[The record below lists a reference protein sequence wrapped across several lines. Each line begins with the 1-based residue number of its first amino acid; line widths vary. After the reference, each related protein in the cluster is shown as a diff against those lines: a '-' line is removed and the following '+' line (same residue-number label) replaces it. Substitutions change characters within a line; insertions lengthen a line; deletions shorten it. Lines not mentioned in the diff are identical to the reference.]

1 MTGFS
6 NPCQLQSVK
15 VHPVLLLGSFGNDDG
30 NRGSE
35 NIRDFKIQRRE
46 RQRERQRN
54 NRFKK
59 QNNNFTRA
67 ITPFLYISF
76 PLMHDRDVKMPNF
89 SFFKGRNEATT
100 KLYSSFRAW
109 IWSLEIQFQE
119 GPPTFDKVCG

>member
-15 VHPVLLLGSFGNDDG
+15 VRPVLLLGSFDNDDG

-46 RQRERQRN
+46 RQRERQKN

-59 QNNNFTRA
+59 QNNNFARA

-76 PLMHDRDVKMPNF
+76 PLMHDCDLKMPNF
-89 SFFKGRNEATT
+89 SFSKGRNEATT

-109 IWSLEIQFQE
+109 IWSLEIQLQE
-119 GPPTFDKVCG
+119 GMSTFDKARG

>member
-1 MTGFS
+1 MVVLTGFS

-35 NIRDFKIQRRE
+35 NIMDFKIQRRG
-46 RQRERQRN
+46 RQRERQKN

-59 QNNNFTRA
+59 QNNNFASA

-76 PLMHDRDVKMPNF
+76 PLMHDCGVKMPNF

-100 KLYSSFRAW
+100 KLYSSF
-109 IWSLEIQFQE
+109 
-119 GPPTFDKVCG
+119 

>member
-1 MTGFS
+1 M
-6 NPCQLQSVK
+6 
-15 VHPVLLLGSFGNDDG
+15 HPVLLLGSFGNDDG
-30 NRGSE
+30 NLGSE

-54 NRFKK
+54 NRLKAK
-59 QNNNFTRA
+59 QQLCTC

-76 PLMHDRDVKMPNF
+76 PLMHDCDVKMPNF

-109 IWSLEIQFQE
+109 IWSLEIQLQE
-119 GPPTFDKVCG
+119 GPSTFDKARG

>member
-1 MTGFS
+1 MLTGFS

-15 VHPVLLLGSFGNDDG
+15 VHPVLLLGSFGNDGG

-46 RQRERQRN
+46 RQRERQKN

-59 QNNNFTRA
+59 QNNNFARA

-76 PLMHDRDVKMPNF
+76 PPMHDCYLKMPNF
-89 SFFKGRNEATT
+89 AFYKGHKGA
-100 KLYSSFRAW
+100 
-109 IWSLEIQFQE
+109 
-119 GPPTFDKVCG
+119 